1 VIIRRILVHRDRLGD
16 AMREHEQIIDAL
28 KRRSANELGLL
39 MFQHMQGK
47 CPAVCEYLQD
57 QQKAESEPRALLEG
71 TIS

>member
-1 VIIRRILVHRDRLGD
+1 
-16 AMREHEQIIDAL
+16 MREHEQIIDAL

-47 CPAVCEYLQD
+47 CEAVCEYLRD
-57 QQKAESEPRALLEG
+57 QQKAESEPGTRLEG